1 MGFTIG
7 GDYVPN
13 KRNEKEKGPVK
24 VYKEKRK
31 GSYVTL
37 IKNLPLET
45 AEKKELLSSLK
56 KSLACGGSLKGEEIL
71 LQGDKLQEAKEYL
84 KKQGYK
90 F

>member
-7 GDYVPN
+7 GDYIPN
-13 KRNEKEKGPVK
+13 KRNDKEQGPVK

-31 GSYVTL
+31 GSFVTF

-45 AEKKELLSSLK
+45 QEKKELLSSLK
-56 KSLACGGSLKGEEIL
+56 KALACGGSLKEEEIL
-71 LQGDKLQEAKEYL
+71 LQGDKLQEAREYL

-90 F
+90 L